1 MISNGISTLAALESR
16 QRQVADLQ
24 TRLERA
30 GQELSTGRRVDIA
43 DTLGAATEI
52 YESLTRTRNA
62 VDTLLDRNAVVTGRL
77 DATQGALASI
87 SGSTDRLAED
97 VTAALGREDEASL
110 TLHLNSASAALE
122 QIIGRLNTQ
131 YGGRYLF
138 SGAEVDRIPLAAAGT
153 FTQEVGIAAA
163 GPPDIASKLAAIDAL
178 FDPGMPATLYGGDDA
193 APEAEIALG
202 ERVVVGTT
210 ANDPDIRPLLQGLSM
225 LAALDSGEV
234 VLSGADREAYI
245 AHAVEKIENGTV
257 GLTKVQAALGI
268 SQERVANVDAIHQA
282 NRSAIE
288 LQIDGLVG
296 VDPYEAATDFQALES
311 QLQASY
317 LVTSRLAAL
326 SLADFLR

>member
-1 MISNGISTLAALESR
+1 MFFDGISTLAALESR

-24 TRLERA
+24 DRLERA
-30 GQELSTGRRVDIA
+30 GEEMSTGRRQDIA
-43 DTLGAATEI
+43 GSLGAATEI

-62 VDTLLDRNAVVTGRL
+62 VDTLLDRNAVVSGRL
-77 DATQGALASI
+77 DATQQALSSI
-87 SGSTDRLAED
+87 TGSVERLAED
-97 VTAALGREDEASL
+97 VTAALGLDDETSL
-110 TLHLNSASAALE
+110 SIHLESASATLA
-122 QIIGRLNTQ
+122 QTIGQLNTQ

-153 FTQEVGIAAA
+153 FTQEIGTAAA

-193 APEAEIALG
+193 APEADIAMG
-202 ERVVVGTT
+202 EEVVVGTT

-225 LAALDSGEV
+225 LAALDSGDV

-245 AHAVEKIENGTV
+245 AHAVEKIENGAV
-257 GLTKVQAALGI
+257 GLTGVQAALGI
-268 SQERVANVDAIHQA
+268 SQERVANADAIHQS
-282 NRSAIE
+282 NRSAID